1 MFPTVSNA
9 KMADAQLATR
19 KWHFCQLIYVLE
31 NMICFQV
38 EETFKKFADFVQTH
52 EILGSVSGIMFTVC
66 WDVTPYLPNSTASHP
81 TRL

>member
-1 MFPTVSNA
+1 MFATVSNV

-19 KWHFCQLIYVLE
+19 KWRLCQLIYILE

-38 EETFKKFADFVQTH
+38 EETFTKFADFIHLH
-52 EILGSVSGIMFTVC
+52 EILGSDSGIMFTVC
-66 WDVTPYLPNSTASHP
+66 WDVTPYLPNFTASHP